1 MGKSMRKKI
10 YILFFIFIIS
20 GSLFAKDVSSV
31 NKKNVPIQKQAII
44 KPDNDKSKTQLLNE
58 EMSAFVDSILV
69 TIPQNIEN
77 LSVAIPAF
85 DHLNNDRVQKNIN
98 FAFIEMLVSRLKATE
113 KYELIAPKKVAR
125 MQRNLDLKNSLYES
139 KKEALLGEVIDADFL
154 IVGKLESNKDKSLE
168 QVTVKVID
176 VKRKSIVTEKTG
188 SFERKPLDKVASEA
202 LIKSDSYEFLP
213 PSLKLIVGAEY
224 FKHYTTTYF
233 KDKTGDMGFVLGVNY
248 DQNKRH
254 SYQFLTSF
262 LFGQTDPYQYS
273 EMIFEH
279 PTDSTQT
286 LLSKSSINF
295 TKSRSYQLGYGYI
308 FKPFRK
314 IYMRPSLFVGH
325 TYIEYDYVHA
335 GYIVEGPQ
343 LEIPGLEYPILEYP
357 KDGKLKKT
365 GSTTSDYVNGTVDF
379 LINYNSRVSYF
390 VSCGYKFMFNLFM
403 DSWSAQTINGYGYSG
418 MYDAIIS
425 GVTMRAGISVHL

>member
-1 MGKSMRKKI
+1 MRKII
-10 YILFFIFIIS
+10 YILLFVFILS
-20 GSLFAKDVSSV
+20 GVLFAKDSSSV
-31 NKKNVPIQKQAII
+31 NKKNTASQKQAVL
-44 KPDNDKSKTQLLNE
+44 KPDNDKSETQLLNE
-58 EMSAFVDSILV
+58 EMSVFVDSILV
-69 TIPQNIEN
+69 TIPKKRES

-98 FAFIEMLVSRLKATE
+98 FAFIEMLVSKLKAAE

-139 KKEALLGEVIDADFL
+139 KKEALFGEILDADFL
-154 IVGKLESNKDKSLE
+154 IVGKLEANKDKSLE
-168 QVTVKVID
+168 LVTVKVVD
-176 VKRKSIVTEKTG
+176 VKRKSIVYEKTG
-188 SFERKPLDKVASEA
+188 SFERKPLNKVASEA

-224 FKHYTTTYF
+224 FKHYTTTHF
-233 KDKTGDMGFVLGVNY
+233 KDKTGDMGLVLGVSY

-262 LFGQTDPYQYS
+262 LFGQTDPYLYN
-273 EMIFEH
+273 EMTFKNPDEKV
-279 PTDSTQT
+279 DQT

-295 TKSRSYQLGYGYI
+295 TKSISYQLGYGYI
-308 FKPFRK
+308 FKSFRK
-314 IYMRPSLFVGH
+314 VYMRPSIFLGRAH
-325 TYIEYDYVHA
+325 MEYDYVHA
-335 GYIVEGPQ
+335 GYIVDGPD
-343 LEIPGLEYPILEYP
+343 IPGLEYPILEYP
-357 KDGKLKKT
+357 TDGKLKKT
-365 GSTTSDYVNGTVDF
+365 TSTTSDYVNGTVDV

-403 DSWSAQTINGYGYSG
+403 DSWSAQSINGYGYSG

-425 GVTMRAGISVHL
+425 GVTMRAGVSVHL

>member
-1 MGKSMRKKI
+1 MGKIMRKII
-10 YILFFIFIIS
+10 YILLFVFILS
-20 GSLFAKDVSSV
+20 GVLLASDSSFV
-31 NKKNVPIQKQAII
+31 NKKSTANQKQAVL
-44 KPDNDKSKTQLLNE
+44 KPDNDKSETQLLND

-69 TIPQNIEN
+69 TIPQNREN

-98 FAFIEMLVSRLKATE
+98 FAFVEMLASRLKAAE
-113 KYELIAPKKVAR
+113 KYELIAPKKIAR

-139 KKEALLGEVIDADFL
+139 KKEALFGEVIDADYL

-168 QVTVKVID
+168 LVTVKVVD
-176 VKRKSIVTEKTG
+176 VKKKSIIAEKTG
-188 SFERKPLDKVASEA
+188 SFERKPLDKAASGV

-213 PSLKLIVGAEY
+213 PSLKLILGAEY
-224 FKHYTTTYF
+224 FKHYTTTHF
-233 KDKTGDMGFVLGVNY
+233 KDKTGDIGFVLGVNY

-273 EMIFEH
+273 EMTFEN
-279 PTDSTQT
+279 PKDPTQT

-308 FKPFRK
+308 FKSFRK
-314 IYMRPSLFVGH
+314 VYMRPSLFVGH
-325 TYIEYDYVHA
+325 TYVEYDYVHA
-335 GYIVEGPQ
+335 GYIVEGPP
-343 LEIPGLEYPILEYP
+343 LIIPGLEYPILEYP
-357 KDGKLKKT
+357 VDGKLKKT
-365 GSTTSDYVNGTVDF
+365 ASTTSDYVNGTVDV

-403 DSWSAQTINGYGYSG
+403 DSWSAQSINGYGYSG

-425 GVTMRAGISVHL
+425 GVTMRAGVSVHL